1 MAIAVNPKDNVEY
14 VLEEDRGKPQE
25 EQTVFTLKNLT
36 ASELAKLED
45 SLTDY
50 SLKTKATGGKE
61 LSPEDIK
68 MSLNMGS
75 QTLRILRMG
84 LTGWKNFK
92 DGNGKAISFMKQGEV
107 PREQN
112 WDRLRPEWRREIADA
127 ITEQTKLT
135 PNEVKN

>member
-1 MAIAVNPKDNVEY
+1 MAIAVNPKENREY
-14 VLEEDRGKPQE
+14 VLEEDRGRPQE
-25 EQTVFTLKNLT
+25 EQTVFILKNLT

-50 SLKTKATGGKE
+50 SLKSSATGKE

-68 MSLNMGS
+68 MSLNIGS
-75 QTLRILRMG
+75 QTLRVLRMG
-84 LTGWKNFK
+84 LVGWKNFK
-92 DGNGKAISFMKQGEV
+92 GEDGKDVSFMKQGET

-112 WDRLRPEWRREIADA
+112 WDRLRPEWRREIANV

-135 PNEVKN
+135 PDEVKN